1 MHALKEIA
9 RCWNIE
15 IKLLTRCSFHPWFLY
30 LPANVEAVYVAD
42 LLLKE
47 VFDEVSESIELSTE
61 VIAMCERHE
70 VLLLTTGKLCD
81 HACSRLLLLRRLMK
95 KSKNINKWK
104 LLQKIVCLADLWC
117 WQVTNVTHFDIST
130 YKLKSLLQLLIIK
143 QLFYI
148 FWKIKLQ
155 FHGNFLVTENRDNSA
170 QCGNN
175 GSSLSHFFDKNFV
188 KATVIK

>member
-1 MHALKEIA
+1 
-9 RCWNIE
+9 
-15 IKLLTRCSFHPWFLY
+15 
-30 LPANVEAVYVAD
+30 
-42 LLLKE
+42 
-47 VFDEVSESIELSTE
+47 
-61 VIAMCERHE
+61 MCERHE
-70 VLLLTTGKLCD
+70 VLLTTGKLCD

-143 QLFYI
+143 QLFYN

-155 FHGNFLVTENRDNSA
+155 F
-170 QCGNN
+170 
-175 GSSLSHFFDKNFV
+175 DKNFV
-188 KATVIK
+188 KAKVLLNKLPKSWFHEIFFQPYHFLFWFLYSFWKTDKNFAKL

>member
-1 MHALKEIA
+1 MLVQNKLQHLEQNYSIWILG
-9 RCWNIE
+9 RYIE
-15 IKLLTRCSFHPWFLY
+15 NYPFVCSIPNSYRY

-47 VFDEVSESIELSTE
+47 VFDEDSESIELSTE
-61 VIAMCERHE
+61 VIAICERHE
-70 VLLLTTGKLCD
+70 VLLTTGKLCD

-148 FWKIKLQ
+148 FWKIKLK
-155 FHGNFLVTENRDNSA
+155 
-170 QCGNN
+170 
-175 GSSLSHFFDKNFV
+175 FDKNFV
-188 KATVIK
+188 KATVLLNS